1 MTDHRSATPLLLMAA
16 LLAGAVLAH
25 AQTTP
30 PPAEPPISRLAAR
43 IAELLRKAHAKKVV
57 VAELQGPEGQAHPVG
72 KYLADRV
79 SESLQK
85 EFPDLEVI
93 DRWQHEPNGNDNGDY
108 EEKGTALE
116 KARAW
121 ARKLGADAV

>member
-16 LLAGAVLAH
+16 LLAARVPAH
-25 AQTTP
+25 AQGTP
-30 PPAEPPISRLAAR
+30 SPADPAISGLGTR
-43 IAELLRKAHAKKVV
+43 IAELLRKAHAKTVV

-85 EFPDLEVI
+85 AFPELEVI
-93 DRWQHEPNGNDNGDY
+93 DRSQHEPNGND
-108 EEKGTALE
+108 
-116 KARAW
+116 
-121 ARKLGADAV
+121 